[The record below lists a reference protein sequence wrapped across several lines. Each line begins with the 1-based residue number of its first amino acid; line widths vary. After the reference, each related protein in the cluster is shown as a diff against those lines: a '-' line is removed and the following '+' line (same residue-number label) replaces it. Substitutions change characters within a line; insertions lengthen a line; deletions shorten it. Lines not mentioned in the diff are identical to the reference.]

1 MTMREP
7 SEETQQRA
15 KETVEAFIENAGKV
29 RGEHLEFLDEWHKHY
44 AVEQSTRTYMGRAQT
59 ADPSTH
65 ENVETIAPRV
75 YNIVTDGGELHY
87 EAEPI
92 DRESDIPAAAA
103 INATIK
109 SDLKM
114 AKARPKIISAVRECV
129 KNGTVVTR
137 WPWRRYMRVKN
148 TPRYEEIVKSVTD
161 DDVVVITNR
170 LIGYEKEEKVVYE
183 GVDFE
188 VLDLRS
194 VWLDPFT
201 ADVDEAQGIAEE
213 RVIDF
218 EKLEKEKLRKER
230 VEMQAPDGS
239 PTIVETMVG
248 HYFNLDKLK
257 ERLDNIV
264 TKKAGDKQYN
274 KDQDKKTPY
283 PQANIKDYWGWFD
296 YEGNGKAVDCII
308 TLAQDDI
315 IIRCEPSTYPLRPYN
330 VARHIPIANQTYG
343 IGVCKIMSPIQKMIN
358 DLQNQIFDRV
368 TQELLPTWLL
378 QEDSDLEDSDL
389 EFGQNKVLRVP
400 DIERTIGALRPNT
413 MPRAGWDG
421 VEFAKESGRA
431 GTGAAKTLQSTP
443 MQYHTTATEVDTMRT
458 EANARLVLAAAIFE
472 DEWVVS
478 GLRRIIEYNHE
489 FMGPEKVFRIT
500 NDEAKAQA
508 LDSITPED
516 IAGQWD
522 FTPLGAT
529 KYARQMKMRQEWSE
543 FNMAIQPILSVPP
556 EIARAYDMR
565 IGVML
570 REVSL
575 AFSLP
580 NVDKIF
586 PSATEEVQQPPEQ
599 GQGGAIEGD
608 VMAQFIGDQGDVGGI

>member
-1 MTMREP
+1 MREP
-7 SEETQQRA
+7 SKETQDRA
-15 KETVEAFIENAGKV
+15 KKTVEAFIENAGKI
-29 RGEHLEFLDEWHKHY
+29 RDEHLQFLDEWHKHY
-44 AVEQSTRTYMGRAQT
+44 AVEESTRTYQGRAHT

-75 YNIVTDGGELHY
+75 YDIVTDGGELNY
-87 EAEPI
+87 EAEPV
-92 DRESDIPAAAA
+92 DRERDPDAALA

-114 AKARPKIISAVRECV
+114 AKARKKIISAVRECV
-129 KNGTVVTR
+129 KNGTIVTR
-137 WPWRRYMRVKN
+137 WPWRQYTRTKN
-148 TPRYEEIVKSVTD
+148 TPQYEEIVKGVTSD
-161 DDVVVITNR
+161 GKLVIKQK
-170 LIGYEKEEKVVYE
+170 LLGYEKEEKVVYE

-188 VLDLRS
+188 ILDLKS

-201 ADVDEAQGIAEE
+201 ADVDEAQAIAEE

-218 EKLEKEKLRKER
+218 EKLEKEKLRMER
-230 VEMQAPDGS
+230 VEMQADDDTPVL
-239 PTIVETMVG
+239 VETMVG

-257 ERLDNIV
+257 KKLDSIV
-264 TKKAGDKQYN
+264 TKKAGDKQYS

-283 PQANIKDYWGWFD
+283 PQANIKDYWGYFD
-296 YEGNGKAVDCII
+296 FEDNGKAVDCII

-315 IIRCEPSTYPLRPYN
+315 IIRCEPSTYPLRPYT

-378 QEDSDLEDSDL
+378 RDDSDLEDSDL
-389 EFGQNKVLRVP
+389 EFGQNKVLRVA
-400 DIERTIGALRPNT
+400 DVEKELAALRPPT

-421 VEFAKESGRA
+421 VEFAKDSGRA

-443 MQYHTTATEVDTMRT
+443 MQYHTTAFEVGTMKN
-458 EANARLVLAAAIFE
+458 EADARIVLDGAVFE
-472 DEWVVS
+472 DEWVVP

-489 FMGPEKVFRIT
+489 FMGPEKVLRIT

-508 LDSITPED
+508 LSSITPED

-529 KYARQMKMRQEWSE
+529 KHARQMKMRGEWNE
-543 FNMAIQPILSVPP
+543 FNMSIQPILSVPP
-556 EIARAYDMR
+556 EVARAYDMR

-586 PSATEEVQQPPEQ
+586 PSATEEVMQPAEQEQ
-599 GQGGAIEGD
+599 GGGIKD
-608 VMAQFIGDQGDVGGI
+608 VMADFMEGGSDVGGI